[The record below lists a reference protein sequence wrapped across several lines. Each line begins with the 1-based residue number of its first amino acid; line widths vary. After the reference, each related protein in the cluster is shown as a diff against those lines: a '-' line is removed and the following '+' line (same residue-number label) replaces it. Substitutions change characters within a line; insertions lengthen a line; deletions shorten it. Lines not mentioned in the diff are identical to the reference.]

1 MATLA
6 YPRHYHALDADEVIS
21 GLRAP
26 HKRLPGEV
34 VDVEA
39 REIEAAL
46 LADNAMNLAHQVGP
60 LARVI
65 ELGGTVAA
73 RALLD
78 ALDRPREYVAF
89 DARDKELPVP
99 QHQYATTLLYLPH
112 NQIGAME
119 PGEARRQLSRLA
131 QLAGPDRLLLVGAD
145 ATRDEVGEV
154 DENAGRDAL
163 EKLNQTRHA
172 TFDVGA
178 FQQRAVW
185 NPTSSRVE
193 LSVVSTARQVVQ
205 LDDEVIAL
213 QAGEAIELAHSY
225 KHTPAAMQAILV
237 GAGWRLRQ
245 VFTSRLRP
253 VRLWLCE
260 PMR

>member
-6 YPRHYHALDADEVIS
+6 YPRHFHALDADDVIS

-26 HKRLPGEV
+26 HKRLPGAL
-34 VDVEA
+34 VDRDA
-39 REIEAAL
+39 RRIEATL
-46 LADNAMNLAHQVGP
+46 LADNAMNIAHQVGP

-65 ELGGTVAA
+65 ELGGGAAA
-73 RALLD
+73 RTLVD
-78 ALDRPREYVAF
+78 ALDRPREYASI
-89 DARDKELPVP
+89 DLRDKELPVP
-99 QHQYATTLLYLPH
+99 QHAFATTLLYLPH
-112 NQIGAME
+112 NLIGAME
-119 PGEARRQLSRLA
+119 PSDARGTLSRFA

-145 ATRDEVGEV
+145 ATRDEVGEL
-154 DENAGRDAL
+154 DDHAGRDAL

-172 TFDVGA
+172 TFDLDA
-178 FQQRAVW
+178 FQQRAAW
-185 NPTSSRVE
+185 NAASSRVE
-193 LSVVSTARQVVQ
+193 LAVVSTARQVVQ

-213 QAGEAIELAHSY
+213 QAGEPIELAHSY

>member
-6 YPRHYHALDADEVIS
+6 YPRHFHALDADEVIS

-26 HKRLPGEV
+26 HKRLPCEL
-34 VDVEA
+34 VDREA

-46 LADNAMNLAHQVGP
+46 LADNAMNVAHQVGP

-65 ELGGTVAA
+65 EVGSANAA
-73 RALLD
+73 RPLVD
-78 ALDRPREYVAF
+78 ALDRPREIASIGLH
-89 DARDKELPVP
+89 DKELPVP
-99 QHQYATTLLYLPH
+99 QHQFATTLIYLPH
-112 NQIGAME
+112 NQIGAVE
-119 PGEARRQLSRLA
+119 PSEARGMLSRLA

-145 ATRDEVGEV
+145 ATRDDVGEL
-154 DENAGRDAL
+154 DDYAGRDAL
-163 EKLNQTRHA
+163 EQLNQTRHA
-172 TFDVGA
+172 TFDLDA
-178 FQQRAVW
+178 FKQRAAW
-185 NPTSSRVE
+185 NSASSRVE
-193 LSVVSTARQVVQ
+193 LQVVSTARQVVQ
-205 LDDEVIAL
+205 VDDEVVAL
-213 QAGEAIELAHSY
+213 QAGETIDLAHSY